1 MHIVTDTHP
10 WVWFLTANTR
20 LSSKAKEMLSNS
32 SNLVIIP
39 TIVMMEIKYLYQ
51 HKRIT
56 LSFEEALQ
64 QIETSENI
72 LLYPLDLSIVTLA
85 PTSLDIHD
93 AIVVGTTLHLTAD
106 FGQPVSLL
114 TVDKTISDSNLV
126 PVIWK

>member
-1 MHIVTDTHP
+1 MYIVTDTHP

-20 LSSKAKEMLSNS
+20 LSSNAQARLADPSNI
-32 SNLVIIP
+32 VIVP

-72 LLYPLDLSIVTLA
+72 LLYPLDLSIVNLA
-85 PTSLDIHD
+85 PITLDIHD
-93 AIVVGTTLHLTAD
+93 AIIVGTTLNLTAEL
-106 FGQPVSLL
+106 GQTVSLV
-114 TVDKTISDSNLV
+114 TVDKTISDSKLV
-126 PVIWK
+126 PVIW

>member
-20 LSSKAKEMLSNS
+20 LSSKAKELLSTP
-32 SNLVIIP
+32 SNLIIIP

-64 QIETSENI
+64 QIEASENV
-72 LLYPLDLSIVTLA
+72 LLYPLDISIATIA
-85 PTSLDIHD
+85 PITLDIHD
-93 AIVVGTTLHLTAD
+93 AILVGTTIHLAAEL
-106 FGQPVSLL
+106 GQPVSLV
-114 TVDKTISDSNLV
+114 TVDKAITESKLV
-126 PVIWK
+126 PVIW